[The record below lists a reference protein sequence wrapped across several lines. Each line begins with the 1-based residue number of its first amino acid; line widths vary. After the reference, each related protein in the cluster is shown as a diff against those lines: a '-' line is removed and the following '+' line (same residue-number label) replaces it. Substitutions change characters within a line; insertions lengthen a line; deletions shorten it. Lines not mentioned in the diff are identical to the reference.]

1 MQYSPDILERMQI
14 VMGGS
19 STGQKEEPK
28 PKEETKEDYSGITGS
43 IRSGVDSVINFFTNS
58 ILRLSIIVVGLILLY
73 LGLRSYLPTNI
84 GL

>member
-1 MQYSPDILERMQI
+1 MQYSPDILERMKI
-14 VMGGS
+14 VAGGS

-28 PKEETKEDYSGITGS
+28 AEEKKEDYSGITGS
-43 IRSGVDSVINFFTNS
+43 IRSGVDSVINFFTTS
-58 ILRLSIIVVGLILLY
+58 ILRLSIIVVGLVLLY